1 MRERLFYVLNG
12 KGVARVTVY
21 WRISKFFNFS
31 NFSLSNFGKLRS
43 VLIITTAFPNGTE
56 LWFAQPQHKINNI
69 QLPQQPQVLPVAVVQ
84 SRYAVYD
91 KPLIE
96 DFAHGS
102 SMLRSSWVCF
112 PSSLSLSVSP
122 HLLLTYT
129 TPHYTLLHLFST
141 HLLTPL
147 LSVIFTLVNE
157 SRIDSLLGS
166 LCCWLSSWWCCNPC
180 ILHWVHSSSCSEG
193 FGMSP
198 LLTSLLPIYLSHLS
212 PFTLSPDYPSPFL
225 HHSNIN

>member
-1 MRERLFYVLNG
+1 MLNG

-21 WRISKFFNFS
+21 RRISKIFNFS

-102 SMLRSSWVCF
+102 SMLRSSSVCF
-112 PSSLSLSVSP
+112 PLPPLSPYPSLLISFL
-122 HLLLTYT
+122 H

-166 LCCWLSSWWCCNPC
+166 LCWLSSWWCCNPC
-180 ILHWVHSSSCSEG
+180 ILH
-193 FGMSP
+193 
-198 LLTSLLPIYLSHLS
+198 
-212 PFTLSPDYPSPFL
+212 
-225 HHSNIN
+225 

>member
-1 MRERLFYVLNG
+1 MRERRLFYVLNG

-31 NFSLSNFGKLRS
+31 NFSLSNFSKLRS
-43 VLIITTAFPNGTE
+43 VPIITTAFPNGTE

-96 DFAHGS
+96 DFAHWS

-112 PSSLSLSVSP
+112 PLPPLSP
-122 HLLLTYT
+122 Y
-129 TPHYTLLHLFST
+129 P
-141 HLLTPL
+141 
-147 LSVIFTLVNE
+147 
-157 SRIDSLLGS
+157 SLLIS
-166 LCCWLSSWWCCNPC
+166 FLHTQHLITLSFT
-180 ILHWVHSSSCSEG
+180 SSQHIC
-193 FGMSP
+193 
-198 LLTSLLPIYLSHLS
+198 SHLS
-212 PFTLSPDYPSPFL
+212 FQLSS
-225 HHSNIN
+225 H

>member
-1 MRERLFYVLNG
+1 MMVL
-12 KGVARVTVY
+12 
-21 WRISKFFNFS
+21 
-31 NFSLSNFGKLRS
+31 
-43 VLIITTAFPNGTE
+43 TE

-91 KPLIE
+91 KPLIVE

-112 PSSLSLSVSP
+112 PLPSPLSLSVSP

-129 TPHYTLLHLFST
+129 TPHYTLLHFFST
-141 HLLTPL
+141 HLLTHL

-166 LCCWLSSWWCCNPC
+166 LSCWLSSWWCCNPC
-180 ILHWVHSSSCSEG
+180 ILH
-193 FGMSP
+193 
-198 LLTSLLPIYLSHLS
+198 
-212 PFTLSPDYPSPFL
+212 
-225 HHSNIN
+225 